1 MNIFV
6 IFFKNWQNVIGSKRR
21 FRISTSLYKRQKK
34 DNKLLSILT
43 CSHHVFLILS
53 KELPLSLWC
62 SLILSHPHTLSL
74 SLSLSVSL
82 SLSLSLAASL
92 SHTTKAKRQKMF
104 FLDQNEVCFKTSFH
118 LIRGDTFFILWLL
131 WFRQQAWVEQRGTM
145 ESSLR
150 STSYVSHLYQKILNN
165 AGTCLFERCYLGR

>member
-62 SLILSHPHTLSL
+62 SLILLHPHTLSL
-74 SLSLSVSL
+74 SLSLSL
-82 SLSLSLAASL
+82 LLPL
-92 SHTTKAKRQKMF
+92 SHTQQK
-104 FLDQNEVCFKTSFH
+104 LNDKKCFSWIKMKFVLKLH
-118 LIRGDTFFILWLL
+118 FILFVATHFL
-131 WFRQQAWVEQRGTM
+131 
-145 ESSLR
+145 S
-150 STSYVSHLYQKILNN
+150 
-165 AGTCLFERCYLGR
+165 CDCYDSANRPGWSREVPWSPAYGPPPT

>member
-6 IFFKNWQNVIGSKRR
+6 IFFKNWQNVIGSNRR

-74 SLSLSVSL
+74 SLSLS
-82 SLSLSLAASL
+82 
-92 SHTTKAKRQKMF
+92 TKAKRQKMF